1 MPATVKASI
10 GAITAGTTTLPSR
23 PFPSIADAPC
33 AMNAAPTT
41 PPMSACEELEGSP
54 KYHVARFHMIAPIRP
69 AKTIVIVIAPEST
82 IPFAI
87 VAATACEM
95 KAPTKLRIAAMP
107 TAVRGG
113 SARVEIEVATTL
125 AVSWKP
131 FVKSN
136 ARAAPT
142 TMTRIRSLST
152 AASGVL
158 DDDALE
164 DVGDR
169 LGRVDRALEA
179 LVDVLPADHD
189 HRVDA
194 AFEQRGRGLARDAV
208 AVVLE
213 PVDLDRVVRHVAEV
227 AQLRH
232 RLGDLAGRLVEHVG
246 ELLRLFEGGLDLVEA
261 EVVGDLLGVVD
272 HVVERGCERVDV
284 LAVDRRDEQLVEAAD
299 DVVRDPVA
307 LLLADEDVAREGG
320 PLLPPRAD
328 VAREGGI
335 LGVATQHLVE
345 QVGGTKAETRGL
357 PRPTE

>member
-10 GAITAGTTTLPSR
+10 GAITAGTTTLPSN

-33 AMNAAPTT
+33 AINAAPTT
-41 PPMSACEELEGSP
+41 PPISACEELAGSP
-54 KYHVARFHMIAPIRP
+54 KYHVRRFHPIAPIRP
-69 AKTIVIVIAPEST
+69 ANTIVMVIAPEST
-82 IPFAI
+82 IPLAI

-95 KAPTKLRIAAMP
+95 KAPTKLRIAARP

-113 SARVEIEVATTL
+113 SARVENDVATTL

-152 AASGVL
+152 GASGVL

-164 DVGDR
+164 DVGDC
-169 LGRVDRALEA
+169 LGRIDRALEA
-179 LVDVLPADHD
+179 LVDVLPTDHD
-189 HRVDA
+189 HGVDA
-194 AFEQRGRGLARDAV
+194 ALEQRGRGLARDAV

-213 PVDLDRVVRHVAEV
+213 PVDLDGVVRHVAEV
-227 AQLRH
+227 AQLGH
-232 RLGDLAGRLVEHVG
+232 RLRDLAGRLVKHMR
-246 ELLRLFEGGLDLVEA
+246 ELLGLLEGGLDLVEP

-272 HVVERGCERVDV
+272 HVVERRRERVDV
-284 LAVDRRDEQLVEAAD
+284 LAVDRRDEELVEAAD

-307 LLLADEDVAREGG
+307 LLLADQDVAREGG
-320 PLLPPRAD
+320 VLGVAAQHLIEQIRGAED
-328 VAREGGI
+328 VARG
-335 LGVATQHLVE
+335 LLE
-345 QVGGTKAETRGL
+345 QVEELAVSRHD
-357 PRPTE
+357 